1 MSNFFPVHAY
11 AQAWL
16 NRLQHD
22 RAIAVLRVT
31 EVDLG
36 QRLAQLAAA
45 GGIRLIEI
53 TWNSTCPEKIIAT
66 LRESLPD
73 CLIGTGTVLTLQDLE
88 AAIACGSQFCF
99 TPHVNPRLMEKA
111 IAAEIPIIPGALT
124 PTEIVT
130 AWQMGAS
137 AVKVFPVQS
146 LGGANYIKS
155 LQGPLGTIP
164 LIPTGG
170 VTLEN
175 ALDFLQAGAI
185 AVGLSGALFPQE
197 LIIEKNW
204 SAIQVKSQWLSQKM
218 MAKLNSIGV

>member
-1 MSNFFPVHAY
+1 MSNFSPVHSY

-16 NRLQHD
+16 DRLHHG
-22 RAIAVLRVT
+22 RGIAVIRVA
-31 EVDLG
+31 EVELG
-36 QRLAQLAAA
+36 QRLAELAIA

-53 TWNSTCPEKIIAT
+53 TWNSTYPEKIIAA

-73 CLIGTGTVLTLQDLE
+73 CLIGTGTVLTLQDLQ

-99 TPHVNPRLMEKA
+99 TPHVNPRLIEKA

-175 ALDFLQAGAI
+175 ALDFIQAGAI
-185 AVGLSGALFPQE
+185 AVGLSGALFPKD
-197 LIIEKNW
+197 LIAEKNW
-204 SAIQVKSQWLSQKM
+204 SGIQIKAQRLSEQLK
-218 MAKLNSIGV
+218 AK